1 MLQIDYAL
9 IGRRVAELRKK
20 QKLTQSQ
27 LAEKAEISNNYLS
40 HIETAKSTPS
50 LETLMNI
57 CVALDATPDEILLG
71 TKTTEKNYL
80 DSDILSKLKSCNTG
94 QRQLIFDFI
103 NLIVAKGYAQK

>member
-1 MLQIDYAL
+1 MLQIDYAT

-20 QKLTQSQ
+20 QKLTQSR

-57 CVALDATPDEILLG
+57 CGALDVTPNEILLG

-80 DSDILSKLKSCNTG
+80 DSDIMTKIGNCNTA

-103 NLIVAKGYAQK
+103 DLIVTKNYAQK